1 MPEPVPIPATAPPAA
16 APRPPRP
23 GDVILARVIKW
34 WTSGQV
40 QRAATGILA
49 SAAPVLY
56 DLFGAGTLTWKTGL
70 NALVLGLF
78 TWMGWSRLKSPDI
91 ATGTKAFD
99 APVHPVNVTAFAPAQ
114 LMADLQA
121 REGATV
127 VPPKGDPK

>member
-1 MPEPVPIPATAPPAA
+1 MPDPTPAPVA
-16 APRPPRP
+16 PRP
-23 GDVILARVIKW
+23 GDVILARVIRW
-34 WTSGQV
+34 WDSGQIR
-40 QRAATGILA
+40 RAGTGILA
-49 SAAPVLY
+49 SSAPVLY

-91 ATGTKAFD
+91 ATGSKAFD

-121 REGATV
+121 REAGLTT
-127 VPPKGDPK
+127 PPKGDPK